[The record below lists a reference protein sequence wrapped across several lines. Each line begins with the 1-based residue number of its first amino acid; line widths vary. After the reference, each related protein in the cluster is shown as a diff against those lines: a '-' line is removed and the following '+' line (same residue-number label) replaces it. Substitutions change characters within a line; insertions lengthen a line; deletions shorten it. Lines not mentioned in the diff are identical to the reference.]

1 MPSPHPATPSW
12 EVRRTREARG
22 VNAIPAVRPT
32 TAEERAERVAT
43 TGGTPTLDFGSRTPY
58 DAYVRTDVLHG
69 LQQPLS
75 DDAGEM
81 SFLVITQVMEL
92 YFKLIAFE
100 LRNAQERLRAGDVW
114 AALAP
119 LRRTA
124 LHLEG
129 LNASWRGLRWMT
141 PADFNRFRDELGE
154 ASGLQSAMY
163 RHVEFLLGLKNPALL
178 RPFNRQPAAHRDLL
192 HTLRTP
198 SLWDDAIALLARRGH
213 DLPRDLLD
221 RDPATEH
228 EPHAAVERAWVEVY
242 RDTSPGNELRLL
254 GEALT
259 EVAELF
265 GDWRH
270 QHVAAVRRAMG
281 AKPGSG
287 GSNGLAWLERSMA
300 RVVFPELWSART
312 HM

>member
-1 MPSPHPATPSW
+1 M
-12 EVRRTREARG
+12 EGRRRERRTG
-22 VNAIPAVRPT
+22 VNATRPAVRPT

-43 TGGTPTLDFGSRTPY
+43 TGGAPTLDFGSRTPY
-58 DAYVRTDVLHG
+58 DAYVRTDVLHR
-69 LQQPLS
+69 LQRPLS

-92 YFKLIAFE
+92 YFNLIAFE
-100 LRNAQERLRAGDVW
+100 LRNAQERLRADDVW

-124 LHLEG
+124 LHMEG

-178 RPFNRQPAAHRDLL
+178 RPFRRQPAVHADLL
-192 HTLRTP
+192 GALRAP
-198 SLWDDAIALLARRGH
+198 SVWDDATAVLAGRGH
-213 DLPRDLLD
+213 DLPAGLLTRDL
-221 RDPATEH
+221 AAEY
-228 EPHAAVERAWVEVY
+228 EPHPAVERAWVEVY
-242 RDTSPGNELRLL
+242 RDTGPGNELRAL
-254 GEALT
+254 GEVLT
-259 EVAELF
+259 DVAELF

-270 QHVAAVRRAMG
+270 QHVTAVRRAMG